1 MWYDDPMIKYL
12 LPFLLL
18 MTNLQATQTQVV
30 ILLGPPGAGKGSQAA
45 FLKETLHVPH
55 ISTGDLLRNHIK
67 NQTELG
73 KKAKSYIDAGKLG
86 PDELIFSM
94 LFERV
99 AAPDCEKGYILDGF
113 PRNLEQAKTF
123 QKQLNDEVSVV
134 AINLA
139 VPDSILID
147 RIVNR
152 QICQECQAPY
162 HLTFS
167 PPKVKGVCDVCKG
180 TLYHRSDDTKE
191 IVQNRLKVYHEQ
203 TAPLI
208 DYYANQGKLHMIDG
222 NKPKEQVVAQLTQL
236 LHRPVQQDKIGAGNV
251 N

>member
-1 MWYDDPMIKYL
+1 MIKYL

-123 QKQLNDEVSVV
+123 QKQLSDEVNVV

-152 QICQECQAPY
+152 QICQECQTPY

-167 PPKVKGVCDVCKG
+167 PPKVNGVCDVCQGK
-180 TLYHRSDDTKE
+180 LYHRSDDTKE

-208 DYYANQGKLHMIDG
+208 DYYAKQEKLHIIDG

-236 LHRPVQQDKIGAGNV
+236 LHRPVQQDKVSAGNV